1 MNHIKLTLAITLT
14 ALALLCACDDSNSAS
29 ANEETNTQT
38 QPTSYTTKEK
48 YNYVFYNDASGCG
61 METSLVD
68 VQYIFTPS
76 TSSIE
81 ITIKDA
87 DETKTVSGIYRD
99 ALSSDGSM
107 YYVIQLENN
116 NATYYYDPDEK
127 LIASVNEIPVMLF
140 TSDINVVNTL
150 IEEVCSK

>member
-1 MNHIKLTLAITLT
+1 
-14 ALALLCACDDSNSAS
+14 
-29 ANEETNTQT
+29 
-38 QPTSYTTKEK
+38 
-48 YNYVFYNDASGCG
+48 
-61 METSLVD
+61 
-68 VQYIFTPS
+68 
-76 TSSIE
+76 
-81 ITIKDA
+81 
-87 DETKTVSGIYRD
+87 
-99 ALSSDGSM
+99 M